1 MVRFFL
7 NQTLLDKKGQGFL
20 DKVTKRK
27 KKEIKW
33 NGPKFSLKNV
43 ETEMIINVLA
53 NHEMYLSIL
62 PFEQR
67 LGMTDLPRHGG
78 LIKDNFCLTIMSLL
92 D

>member
-1 MVRFFL
+1 MKSYWQKDRAL
-7 NQTLLDKKGQGFL
+7 WIRSQKR
-20 DKVTKRK
+20 TK
-27 KKEIKW
+27 E
-33 NGPKFSLKNV
+33 FSLKNV

>member
-1 MVRFFL
+1 
-7 NQTLLDKKGQGFL
+7 
-20 DKVTKRK
+20 
-27 KKEIKW
+27 
-33 NGPKFSLKNV
+33 
-43 ETEMIINVLA
+43 MIINVLA

-92 D
+92 DLESFRNGQPKICFVHFKMGRGDSIFF